1 MPRTSS
7 KGSAGRRVER
17 YLRSVDRG
25 YITNNGH
32 FQEHGTFT
40 VLGSNTDLCG
50 NKSIEGRTETVKKKE
65 GQAKTNINYEVK
77 LYFTVFLNYLCS
89 LSFSV
94 CLEETAIKERERER
108 RNTCKDLIQ
117 SKSLATEV
125 IWPKRGMPQSLQV

>member
-1 MPRTSS
+1 M
-7 KGSAGRRVER
+7 ER
-17 YLRSVDRG
+17 YLGAVGRG

-32 FQEHGTFT
+32 FQEHGIFT
-40 VLGSNTDLCG
+40 VLRSNTDLCR

-125 IWPKRGMPQSLQV
+125 IWPRRGMPQSLQV